1 MYIKMTSNC
10 YQKHKERLRKEAREK
25 YQNLSEKAKD
35 KGRKKVQERHQN
47 LYYQPVI
54 KRYQYHYPVDVV
66 ILP

>member
-1 MYIKMTSNC
+1 MTSNC

-25 YQNLSEKAKD
+25 YQ

-47 LYYQPVI
+47 LYYQPII

>member
-1 MYIKMTSNC
+1 MYIRMTSNC
-10 YQKHKERLRKEAREK
+10 YQKHKERLRKKAREK
-25 YQNLSEKAKD
+25 YQ

-47 LYYQPVI
+47 LYYQPII